1 MAVDKRLPPIRPP
14 AKVPL
19 LWRKRPD
26 LAPPRRTANA
36 NFLGVNVVAG
46 VATRFPF
53 HPTCGARTKNGT
65 KCKAPKVAGGS
76 RCRYHGG
83 GGLLL
88 RRARQTLAIT
98 RSRSVAAKCLWY
110 IEKSVRN
117 RSRQH
122 LKAGEAEFARREADA
137 EQASRIITR
146 AEQDGVASVDL
157 IRRLYQLGN
166 KVRPYRE
173 HDIHCAAGAY
183 CDALISGEPPLAR
196 FEAFA
201 FALRLSEHERLGVAP
216 TLGVQRLTRPEIKN
230 PVDAVDQV
238 FAVRSDVR
246 RVRRRQLR
254 RPNSS

>member
-14 AKVPL
+14 AKVPA

-36 NFLGVNVVAG
+36 NFLSVNVLAG
-46 VATRFPF
+46 IATRFPY
-53 HPTCGARTKNGT
+53 HPVCGARTKKGT
-65 KCKAPKVAGGS
+65 KCRAPTVAGGS

-83 GGLLL
+83 GGILL

-110 IEKSVRN
+110 IERSVRN

-146 AEQDGVASVDL
+146 AERDGAVSTDL
-157 IRRLYQLGN
+157 IRQLYRLGN
-166 KVRPYRE
+166 ELRPYRE

-183 CDALISGEPPLAR
+183 CEALITGESPLVR

-201 FALRLSEHERLGVAP
+201 SALHLSEDERIGAAPALGVK
-216 TLGVQRLTRPEIKN
+216 LLTPLEIES
-230 PVDAVDQV
+230 PIDAVDQV
-238 FAVRSDVR
+238 FAGRSDVR

-254 RPNSS
+254 RA

>member
-14 AKVPL
+14 AKVPA

-26 LAPPRRTANA
+26 LAPPRRTANP
-36 NFLGVNVVAG
+36 NFLSANVLAG

-53 HPTCGARTKNGT
+53 HPPCGARTRKGT

-76 RCRYHGG
+76 RCRHHGG
-83 GGLLL
+83 GRILL

-110 IEKSVRN
+110 IERSVRN

-122 LKAGEAEFARREADA
+122 LKAGEAEFARRETDA

-146 AEQDGVASVDL
+146 AERDGAVSTDL
-157 IRRLYQLGN
+157 IRQLYRLGN
-166 KVRPYRE
+166 ELRPYRK
-173 HDIHCAAGAY
+173 HDIHGAAGAY
-183 CDALISGEPPLAR
+183 CEALITGESPLVR

-201 FALRLSEHERLGVAP
+201 SALHLSEDERIGAALALGVK
-216 TLGVQRLTRPEIKN
+216 LLTRLEIES
-230 PVDAVDQV
+230 PIDAVDQV
-238 FAVRSDVR
+238 FASRSDVR
-246 RVRRRQLR
+246 RARRRQLR
-254 RPNSS
+254 RA